1 MRADDAMLGRA
12 PPADDGGVPRGD
24 RRSPRAGAGGMRPL
38 PGLQV
43 LRAVAALLV
52 VIAHAV
58 ADLGGRGFATGDIE
72 AAFGNFGV
80 DIFFVISGFIIVY
93 ASVPQFARP
102 GASWSFLVRRL
113 VRVVPLYWIVSTV
126 YLVVVYALH
135 ERDALT
141 LRHVLASYVLLPD
154 PEPQDGADFPF
165 MFVGWT
171 LQFEMFFYLVFAGA
185 MAWRRPVGIALSCGF
200 MLAYVVAGQ
209 VTTLPAP
216 FDYWSNSLVLEFV
229 AGCLLA
235 EAYVGGLR
243 LPAALR
249 LGLVAAAVAAV
260 GAVST
265 ELGGWPPLRG
275 LLFGLPAAALVAAVT
290 LAPDGRAW
298 RWDGVM
304 RRLGDMSY
312 SLYLVH
318 LLVFTV
324 TFHALNGVFRHLRLM
339 PPALYGLL
347 LVLLSIGVAFLSF
360 RYVEVPVTRRLRAM
374 LPRS

>member
-1 MRADDAMLGRA
+1 MEADDANHGRA
-12 PPADDGGVPRGD
+12 PAPVRGPAPEDERGAAG
-24 RRSPRAGAGGMRPL
+24 RSSGMPAL
-38 PGLQV
+38 PGLQM
-43 LRAVAALLV
+43 LRAIAALLV
-52 VIAHAV
+52 VIAHA
-58 ADLGGRGFATGDIE
+58 AAELGGRGFAIGEIDAE
-72 AAFGNFGV
+72 FGNFGV

-93 ASVPQFARP
+93 ASVPHFARP
-102 GASWSFLVRRL
+102 GASWTFLVRRV

-135 ERDALT
+135 ERDGLT
-141 LRHVLASYVLLPD
+141 LRHVAASYMLIPD

-171 LQFEMFFYLVFAGA
+171 LQFEMFFYVVFAGA
-185 MAWRRPVGIALSCGF
+185 MAWRRPIGISLSCGF

-209 VTTLPAP
+209 VATLPAP

-235 EAYVGGLR
+235 EAYLGGLR
-243 LPAALR
+243 FPTPVR
-249 LGLVAAAVAAV
+249 LGLVVAAIAAV
-260 GAVST
+260 GVVSS
-265 ELGGWPPLRG
+265 EVGGWPPFRG

-290 LAPDGRAW
+290 LGPDGRAG
-298 RWDGVM
+298 RWNGVL

-324 TFHALNGVFRHLRLM
+324 TFHVLNGLFRHVRLV

-347 LVLLSIGVAFLSF
+347 LILLSIGAAFLSF

-374 LPRS
+374 LPRA

>member
-1 MRADDAMLGRA
+1 MGADDTTLRRA
-12 PPADDGGVPRGD
+12 PPAGD
-24 RRSPRAGAGGMRPL
+24 RRAPGGGAGTGGMPPL

-52 VIAHAV
+52 VVAHAV
-58 ADLGGRGFATGDIE
+58 GDLGGRGFDTGGFSAE
-72 AAFGNFGV
+72 FGNFGV

-102 GASWSFLVRRL
+102 GAPWSFLVRRV

-126 YLVVVYALH
+126 YLAVIYALH
-135 ERDALT
+135 ERDGLT
-141 LRHVLASYVLLPD
+141 LRHVVASYLLIPD

-171 LQFEMFFYLVFAGA
+171 LQFEMFFYVVFAAA

-200 MLAYVVAGQ
+200 MLAYVVVGQ
-209 VTTLPAP
+209 VATLPPP

-235 EAYVGGLR
+235 EAYIGGLR
-243 LPAALR
+243 LPAAVR
-249 LGLVAAAVAAV
+249 LAFVVAAVAAV
-260 GAVST
+260 GTVST
-265 ELGGWPPLRG
+265 MVGGWPPLRG
-275 LLFGLPAAALVAAVT
+275 LVFGLPAAALVAAVT
-290 LAPDGRAW
+290 LGPDARAR
-298 RWDGVM
+298 RWDGLL

-324 TFHALNGVFRHLRLM
+324 TYHLLNGLFRHLRLV
-339 PPALYGLL
+339 PPALYSLL
-347 LVLLSIGVAFLSF
+347 LVLLSIGVAVLSF
-360 RYVEVPVTRRLRAM
+360 RYIEVPVTRRLRAM

>member
-1 MRADDAMLGRA
+1 M
-12 PPADDGGVPRGD
+12 P
-24 RRSPRAGAGGMRPL
+24 PL

-52 VIAHAV
+52 VVAHAV
-58 ADLGGRGFATGDIE
+58 ADLGGRGFDTGEISAE
-72 AAFGNFGV
+72 FGNFGV

-93 ASVPQFARP
+93 ASVPHFARP
-102 GASWSFLVRRL
+102 GASWSFLVRRV
-113 VRVVPLYWIVSTV
+113 VRVLPLYWIVSTV

-135 ERDALT
+135 ERDGLT
-141 LRHVLASYVLLPD
+141 LRHVAASYVLIPD

-171 LQFEMFFYLVFAGA
+171 LQYEMFFYVVFAGA
-185 MAWRRPVGIALSCGF
+185 MAWRRPVGVALSCGF
-200 MLAYVVAGQ
+200 MLAYVAAGQ
-209 VTTLPAP
+209 VTILPAP

-235 EAYVGGLR
+235 EAYIGGIR
-243 LPAALR
+243 LPAAVR

-260 GAVST
+260 GVVST
-265 ELGGWPPLRG
+265 EVGGWPPIRG
-275 LLFGLPAAALVAAVT
+275 LVFGLPAAALVAAMT
-290 LAPDGRAW
+290 LAPDARAR
-298 RWDGVM
+298 RWDGLL

-324 TFHALNGVFRHLRLM
+324 TYHLLNGVFRHVLLV

-360 RYVEVPVTRRLRAM
+360 RYVEVPTTRRLRAL